1 MVDTAHK
8 VIYLKIKEKNKCL
21 TKKKKKED
29 AEQVA
34 KNAGI
39 DKSQVTKSEA
49 GYFVAPPG
57 IKSKA
62 AKETYAKLRAE
73 GKSAEAA
80 ARIAWSVEKKVEGKN

>member
-1 MVDTAHK
+1 MPH
-8 VIYLKIKEKNKCL
+8 ER
-21 TKKKKKED
+21 KED

-39 DKSQVTKSEA
+39 DKSQVTKSEV

-62 AKETYAKLRAE
+62 AKEAYAKLRAE
-73 GKSAEAA
+73 GKSAETA
-80 ARIAWSVEKKVEGKN
+80 ARIAWSVEKKVKG